1 MPSIPYHSQSYI
13 QIIIYTKEILNSKIA
28 IAHRIY
34 QYGHGILLLNLSVA
48 RGEVRFLQPS
58 LASVGSSSSSSIH
71 PHPAPSHSEP
81 PQDQQHSTTIQHNQI
96 YPPPTVAPFPITSSR
111 RNTRMPRIAVTYES
125 VLRCPPEVQHL
136 SHFRWLGRLSPSP
149 GNAHNSCTMRVEI
162 SRGIDQAERQACM
175 YVCLC
180 AWNAL
185 VFINGFHGHI
195 LHSHGHGI
203 SRPRSSILECGII
216 Q

>member
-1 MPSIPYHSQSYI
+1 MRS
-13 QIIIYTKEILNSKIA
+13 
-28 IAHRIY
+28 
-34 QYGHGILLLNLSVA
+34 
-48 RGEVRFLQPS
+48 
-58 LASVGSSSSSSIH
+58 GSSSHLSPPSAAAAAASTLTPPPATANHHKTNSIQ
-71 PHPAPSHSEP
+71 
-81 PQDQQHSTTIQHNQI
+81 PQSNITKYT
-96 YPPPTVAPFPITSSR
+96 PLPTVAPFPITSSR
-111 RNTRMPRIAVTYES
+111 RNTRMPRITVTYES